1 MKLTSYSQ
9 AVASLESLQNL
20 PIPQYMKD
28 PAACAAYLKRLKW
41 LLDQLDNPEKHL
53 RFIHV
58 AGTSG
63 KGSVTVM
70 LHEILRAA
78 GYRVGSYYSPYV
90 SAITERFR
98 FDNKL
103 IHPDDFVAATNIVL
117 PEVERAI
124 TECPHGATSF
134 FETLVAI
141 ALVYFKQK
149 KCDWVVLETGCGGD
163 FDATNIISA
172 PVLAII
178 TSIGL
183 DHTEILGNTKS
194 IIAKR
199 KAGIFKKGSTA
210 IIGEEDPHVARELK
224 RYAEKAHAKKI
235 IACES
240 IAEKD
245 IRADKRGTS
254 FNYNNRAWHTR
265 MTGTFQAH
273 NARIAIEAARA
284 LHIDTASIELGLA
297 EARLPGRFEIMQES
311 PVIILDGAHNHDKI
325 NGLADTLAALYR
337 GRPLSFLVAATNNTG
352 KLEMF
357 TTLFRRATRIAIT
370 RFTTNHRPA
379 LDPKMLY
386 DKAKKINP
394 KAEKKLFLHPHD
406 GLQWLMRKAKEN
418 EIIIVT
424 GSLFLIGDVRG
435 RWMPEEK
442 IITKQKSF
450 V

>member
-235 IACES
+235 IAC
-240 IAEKD
+240 
-245 IRADKRGTS
+245 
-254 FNYNNRAWHTR
+254 